1 MSEELVEV
9 VWHAMRDQDVDQIPP
24 DGRILGRVEDLE
36 HVEVSTNPLWPW
48 KHCGISQEK
57 AGWKDA
63 GNQLL
68 PVNQR
73 E

>member
-36 HVEVSTNPLWPW
+36 HVEVSTNPLWP
-48 KHCGISQEK
+48 
-57 AGWKDA
+57 
-63 GNQLL
+63 
-68 PVNQR
+68 
-73 E
+73 